1 MMKEKKALKILPVL
15 LVLACLLPGVCRAA
29 SFRDLGKTDLIT
41 QPEKWGAV
49 NAHDP
54 SLVKG
59 DDGRWYVFSTDA
71 SAGDIHRC
79 GVQVRVS
86 DDLVRWEY
94 LGTAFEDYETACGE
108 AIAAAGLKPA
118 EHQGLW
124 APEAVKVGDQWRLYY
139 SASTFGSSRSAIG
152 MAVSDSVT
160 GPWEDR
166 GIVIRSDANAVS
178 KPNAIDPC
186 LFTDP
191 SGKQYMTWGSFF
203 GGIWLTALD
212 ADGFAE
218 GEPVRIAGFRG
229 CRAEGS
235 YLVWLPQT
243 QYYYLFVSYG
253 SLSQDYNIRVGRS
266 RAVEGPYLDANGRNL
281 ADLVAANED
290 RIGVKL
296 MGGYQLLHDP
306 GAGFSKGIKA
316 PGHCSVAVDGT
327 RLWLCHHARTQT
339 LPEWWFAMQIRP
351 MALSRDGWPLVM
363 PMSYQ
368 GEDFAPVTELPEGEY
383 NLVLHGTDSNREPKR
398 SQRIVLKDGKLGDR
412 GTCVLEEDS
421 RVALTLDGVSYDGVA
436 LLQVD
441 DERGGR
447 VMSVS
452 AISEDGLCL
461 WLSEE
466 TRHEEVDTP

>member
-1 MMKEKKALKILPVL
+1 MKLLAIALAL
-15 LVLACLLPGVCRAA
+15 LCLVPCSSRAS
-29 SFRDLGKTDLIT
+29 SFRDLGKQDIIT
-41 QPEKWGAV
+41 RPEIWGAV

-54 SLVKG
+54 SIVKG

-86 DDLVRWEY
+86 DDLVHWDY
-94 LGTAFEDYETACGE
+94 LGTAFEDYESACAE
-108 AIAAAGLKPA
+108 AIKAAGLDPA
-118 EHQGLW
+118 KHQGLW
-124 APEAVKVGDQWRLYY
+124 APEAVRVGDEWRLYY
-139 SASTFGSSRSAIG
+139 SASTFGSTRSAIG
-152 MAVSDSVT
+152 MAVSESIT

-191 SGKQYMTWGSFF
+191 TGKQYMTWGSFF
-203 GGIWLTALD
+203 GGIWLTELD
-212 ADGFAE
+212 GEGFAA
-218 GEPVRIAGFRG
+218 GDPVRIAGFRG

-235 YLVWLPQT
+235 YLIWLPQT
-243 QYYYLFVSYG
+243 AYYYLFVSYG
-253 SLSQDYNIRVGRS
+253 SLSEDYNIRVGRS
-266 RAVEGPYLDANGRNL
+266 RTIEGPYLDANGRNL
-281 ADLVAANED
+281 ADLVRENED

-296 MGGYQLLHDP
+296 MGGYLLRHDP

-316 PGHCSVAVDGT
+316 PGHCSVAVDGD
-327 RLWLCHHARTQT
+327 RLWLCHHARTST
-339 LPEWWFAMQIRP
+339 LAEWWFAMQIRP

-368 GEDFAPVTELPEGEY
+368 GEDFTPVTEIPEGPY
-383 NLVLHGTDSNREPKR
+383 NLILHGTDSNREPKK
-398 SQRIVLKDGKLGDR
+398 SERISLEAGRIGER
-412 GTCVLEEDS
+412 GSYTLDEDS
-421 RVALTLDGVSYDGVA
+421 RVSLVLDGVSYDGVA
-436 LLQVD
+436 LLQYD

-447 VMSVS
+447 VMSIS
-452 AISEDGLCL
+452 AISEDGQCL

-466 TRHEEVDTP
+466 TRHEEVDAP

>member
-1 MMKEKKALKILPVL
+1 MMKEKTILTL
-15 LVLACLLPGVCRAA
+15 LLAALVLACLLPGVCRAA

-41 QPEKWGAV
+41 EPGKWGAV

-54 SLVKG
+54 SIVKG

-86 DDLVRWEY
+86 DDLIHWDY
-94 LGTAFEDYETACGE
+94 LGTAFEDYETACAE

-124 APEAVKVGDQWRLYY
+124 APEAVKAGDQWRLYY
-139 SASTFGSSRSAIG
+139 SASTFGSTRSAIG

-212 ADGFAE
+212 AEGFAE

-316 PGHCSVAVDGT
+316 PGHCSVAVDGD

-339 LPEWWFAMQIRP
+339 LADWWFAMQIRP

-368 GEDFAPVTELPEGEY
+368 GEDFAPVTELPEGAY
-383 NLVLHGTDSNREPKR
+383 NLVLHGTDSNKEPKK
-398 SQRIVLKDGKLGDR
+398 SQRILLKDGKLGDR

-452 AISEDGLCL
+452 AISEDGRCL

>member
-1 MMKEKKALKILPVL
+1 MKLLILLLMVL
-15 LVLACLLPGVCRAA
+15 SLGLPGSGLCA
-29 SFRDLGKTDLIT
+29 SFTDLGKNSLIRD
-41 QPEKWGAV
+41 PASWGAV

-54 SLVKG
+54 SIVKG

-71 SAGDIHRC
+71 SAGDAHRC

-86 DDLVRWEY
+86 DDLISWTY
-94 LGTAFEDYETACGE
+94 LGTAFEDYETACAE
-108 AIAAAGLKPA
+108 EIAAAGLKPS

-124 APEAVKVGDQWRLYY
+124 APEVVRAGSEWRLYY

-152 MAVSDSVT
+152 MAVSDSIT

-186 LFTDP
+186 LFTAP

-212 ADGFAE
+212 KEGFAE

-235 YLVWLPQT
+235 YLIWLPET
-243 QYYYLFVSYG
+243 EYYYLFVSYG
-253 SLSQDYNIRVGRS
+253 SLSEDYNIRVGRS
-266 RAVEGPYLDANGRNL
+266 KTIEGPYLDANGRNL
-281 ADLVAANED
+281 ADLVAANEN

-296 MGGYQLLHDP
+296 MGGYQLVHDP
-306 GAGFSKGIKA
+306 GTGFSKGIKA
-316 PGHCSVAVDGT
+316 PGHCSVAVDGD
-327 RLWLCHHARTQT
+327 RIWLCHHTRTQS
-339 LPEWWFAMQIRP
+339 LPGYWFAMQIRP
-351 MALSRDGWPLVM
+351 MVLSRDGWPLVM

-368 GEDFAPVTELPEGEY
+368 GEDFAPVTAIPDGEY
-383 NLVLHGTDSNREPKR
+383 NLVLHGTDSNKDPKR
-398 SQRIVLKDGKLGDR
+398 SQRIAVKDGKLGDR
-412 GTCVLEEDS
+412 GKYALSEDS
-421 RVALTLDGVSYDGVA
+421 RVTLTLDDVEYDGVA
-436 LLQVD
+436 LLQYD

-447 VMSVS
+447 VMSIS
-452 AISEDGLCL
+452 AISADGQCL

-466 TRHEEVDTP
+466 TRHEK

>member
-1 MMKEKKALKILPVL
+1 MKL
-15 LVLACLLPGVCRAA
+15 LAMVLALLLALPSVCRAA
-29 SFRDLGKTDLIT
+29 SFRDLGKQDLIT
-41 QPEKWGAV
+41 RPEEWGAV

-54 SLVKG
+54 SIVKG

-86 DDLVRWEY
+86 EDLIHWDY
-94 LGTAFEDYETACGE
+94 LGTAFDDYTVTCAEE
-108 AIAAAGLKPA
+108 ISAAGLDPDK
-118 EHQGLW
+118 HQGLW
-124 APEAVKVGDQWRLYY
+124 APEAVKAGDEWRLYY

-152 MAVSDSVT
+152 MAVSESPD
-160 GPWEDR
+160 GPWTDK

-212 ADGFAE
+212 DNGFAE

-235 YLVWLPQT
+235 YLIWLPET
-243 QYYYLFVSYG
+243 GYYYLFVSYG
-253 SLSQDYNIRVGRS
+253 SLSEDYNIRVGRS
-266 RAVEGPYLDANGRNL
+266 RNVEGPYLDANGRSL
-281 ADLVAANED
+281 ADLVAANEA

-296 MGGYQLLHDP
+296 LGGYQLLHDP

-316 PGHCSVAVDGT
+316 PGHCSVAADGD
-327 RLWLCHHARTQT
+327 RLWLCHHTRTQT
-339 LPEWWFAMQIRP
+339 LPDWWFAMQIRP
-351 MALSRDGWPLVM
+351 MMLSRDGWPLVM

-368 GEDFAPVTELPEGEY
+368 GESFAPVTELPEGAY
-383 NLVLHGTDSNREPKR
+383 NLVQHGCDSNKEPKR
-398 SQRIVLKDGKLGDR
+398 SERVILKDGLLEGR
-412 GTCVLEEDS
+412 GRCAVEEDS
-421 RVALTLDGVSYDGVA
+421 RVRITLDGVEYDGVA
-436 LLQVD
+436 LRQKD
-441 DERGGR
+441 DERDGW
-447 VMSVS
+447 VMSIS
-452 AISEDGLCL
+452 AISADGLCI

-466 TRHEEVDTP
+466 TRHEGEAF

>member
-1 MMKEKKALKILPVL
+1 MKLLILL
-15 LVLACLLPGVCRAA
+15 LIVISLGLPGSGLCA
-29 SFRDLGKTDLIT
+29 SFPDLGKDSLIRD
-41 QPEKWGAV
+41 PASWGTV

-54 SLVKG
+54 SIVKG

-71 SAGDIHRC
+71 SAGDVHKC

-86 DDLVRWEY
+86 DDLIHWDY
-94 LGTAFEDYETACGE
+94 LGTAFEDYETTCGE

-124 APEAVKVGDQWRLYY
+124 APEAIRVGNQWRLYY
-139 SASTFGSSRSAIG
+139 SASTFGSTRSAIG
-152 MAVSDSVT
+152 MAVSDSIT

-212 ADGFAE
+212 EEGFAE
-218 GEPVRIAGFRG
+218 GDPVRIAGFRG

-235 YLVWLPQT
+235 YLVWLPET
-243 QYYYLFVSYG
+243 QYYYLFLSYG
-253 SLSQDYNIRVGRS
+253 SLSEDYNIRVGRS
-266 RAVEGPYLDANGRNL
+266 RTVEGPYLDANGRNL
-281 ADLVAANED
+281 ADLVAANES

-316 PGHCSVAVDGT
+316 PGHCSVAVDGE
-327 RLWLCHHARTQT
+327 RLWLCHHTRTQS
-339 LPEWWFAMQIRP
+339 LPGHWFAMQIRP
-351 MALSRDGWPLVM
+351 MILSREGWPLVM

-368 GEDFAPVTELPEGEY
+368 GEDFAPVTALPEGEY

-398 SQRIVLKDGKLGDR
+398 SERIVLKDGKLGDR
-412 GTCVLEEDS
+412 GTCALEEDS

>member
-1 MMKEKKALKILPVL
+1 MKLLILL
-15 LVLACLLPGVCRAA
+15 ILAVCACFPASGLSA
-29 SFRDLGKTDLIT
+29 SFRDLGNDALISD
-41 QPEKWGAV
+41 PDSWGAV

-54 SLVKG
+54 SIVKG

-71 SAGDIHRC
+71 SVGDMHKC
-79 GVQVRVS
+79 GLQVRVS
-86 DDLVRWEY
+86 EDLISWEY
-94 LGTAFEDYETACGE
+94 LGTAFEDYETACAAE
-108 AIAAAGLKPA
+108 IAAAGLKPE

-139 SASTFGSSRSAIG
+139 SASTFGSTRSAIG
-152 MAVSDSVT
+152 LAVSDSMT
-160 GPWEDR
+160 GPWEDL
-166 GIVIRSDANAVS
+166 GIVVRSDANAVS

-203 GGIWLTALD
+203 GGIWLTELD
-212 ADGFAE
+212 GQGFAT

-235 YLVWLPQT
+235 YLIWLPQT
-243 QYYYLFVSYG
+243 AYYYLFVSYG
-253 SLSQDYNIRVGRS
+253 SLSEDYNIRVGRS
-266 RAVEGPYLDANGRNL
+266 KTIEGPYLDANGRNL

-316 PGHCSVAVDGT
+316 PGHCSVAVDGD
-327 RLWLCHHARTQT
+327 RLWLCHHTRTQS
-339 LPEWWFAMQIRP
+339 LPGYWFAMQVRP
-351 MALSRDGWPLVM
+351 MVLSRDGWPLVM

-368 GEDFAPVTELPEGEY
+368 GEDFTPVTEISEGAY
-383 NLVLHGTDSNREPKR
+383 NLIRHGTDSNKEPKR
-398 SQRIVLKDGKLGDR
+398 SERIVLADGRLGDR
-412 GTCVLEEDS
+412 GTYALEEDS
-421 RVALTLDGVSYDGVA
+421 RVALALDDIRYDGVA
-436 LLQVD
+436 LLQYD

-447 VMSVS
+447 VMSITAV
-452 AISEDGLCL
+452 SEDGQCV

>member
-1 MMKEKKALKILPVL
+1 MKRLFL
-15 LVLACLLPGVCRAA
+15 LIMVMCMCFPAAGRCA
-29 SFRDLGKTDLIT
+29 SFRDLGNDALISD
-41 QPEKWGAV
+41 PASWGPV

-54 SLVKG
+54 SIVKG
-59 DDGRWYVFSTDA
+59 EDGRWYVFSTDA
-71 SAGDIHRC
+71 STGDMHKC
-79 GVQVRVS
+79 GIQVRVS
-86 DDLVRWEY
+86 EDLVSWEY
-94 LGTAFEDYETACGE
+94 LGTAFEDYATACAA
-108 AIAAAGLKPA
+108 AIAAAGLDPEA
-118 EHQGLW
+118 HQGLW

-139 SASTFGSSRSAIG
+139 SASTFGSTRSAIG
-152 MAVSDSVT
+152 LAVSDSIT

-203 GGIWLTALD
+203 GGIWLTELD
-212 ADGFAE
+212 EQGFAT

-243 QYYYLFVSYG
+243 EYYYLFVSYG
-253 SLSQDYNIRVGRS
+253 SLSEDYNIRVGRS
-266 RAVEGPYLDANGRNL
+266 KAIEGPYLDANGRNL

-296 MGGYQLLHDP
+296 MGGYLLMHDP

-316 PGHCSVAVDGT
+316 PGHCSVAVDGD
-327 RLWLCHHARTQT
+327 RLWLCHHTRTQS
-339 LPEWWFAMQIRP
+339 LPGYWFAMQIRP

-368 GEDFAPVTELPEGEY
+368 GEDFAPVTEVPEGAY
-383 NLVLHGTDSNREPKR
+383 NLILHGTDSNKEPKR
-398 SQRIVLKDGKLGDR
+398 SERIALAGGRLADR
-412 GTCVLEEDS
+412 GTYTLEEDS
-421 RVALTLDGVSYDGVA
+421 RITLVLDGISYDGVA
-436 LLQVD
+436 LLQYD

-447 VMSVS
+447 VMSIT
-452 AISEDGLCL
+452 AISQDGQCL